1 MLKLSCSAAAL
12 GAAFAAPNFTFRPYP
27 NAPAFCKS
35 LPMTDDTNS
44 ENTPELTAPS
54 RPEPASDAG
63 AQQKRRPFLLAGAVL
78 CAAFAGLAAWWFM
91 RPQEVLVLQME
102 PRLLEKTLSVVG
114 RVRPENLVDVR
125 SPNLGQVV
133 ELFRDDGDQVEA
145 GDALATIRSSAERA
159 EAEAFIARERAAKAE
174 VNRAKLVY
182 SRTRTLADRGIAS
195 QAALDEA
202 RAVLQVAEA
211 ALEAATAERT
221 AISARNNEFTIRAP
235 MAGIVLVRPIDN
247 GQVISAETTLFQL
260 GSAGRVELQADVDEA
275 YADALQPG
283 MSARAALSGSD
294 LVFQARLLE
303 ISPRVDAAT
312 GGRLVKFVPDKVMAI
327 PLGRSVDIT
336 VVVEILEAGISLPR
350 QAVLDAA
357 TQPKVYVVDREGR
370 VQVRAIQIADWPS
383 QNAIVETGLTA
394 GDRVV
399 LTPAETKPSARV
411 RPRASPPA
419 SAQGP

>member
-1 MLKLSCSAAAL
+1 
-12 GAAFAAPNFTFRPYP
+12 
-27 NAPAFCKS
+27 
-35 LPMTDDTNS
+35 
-44 ENTPELTAPS
+44 
-54 RPEPASDAG
+54 
-63 AQQKRRPFLLAGAVL
+63 V
-78 CAAFAGLAAWWFM
+78 
-91 RPQEVLVLQME
+91 E
-102 PRLLEKTLSVVG
+102 PRRIEKTLSVVG

-125 SPNLGQVV
+125 SPNPGQVV

-211 ALEAATAERT
+211 ALEAATAERA

-312 GGRLVKFVPDKVMAI
+312 GGRLVKFVPDEVMAI

-336 VVVEILEAGISLPR
+336 VVVEVLEAGISLPR

-411 RPRASPPA
+411 RPRASPPG